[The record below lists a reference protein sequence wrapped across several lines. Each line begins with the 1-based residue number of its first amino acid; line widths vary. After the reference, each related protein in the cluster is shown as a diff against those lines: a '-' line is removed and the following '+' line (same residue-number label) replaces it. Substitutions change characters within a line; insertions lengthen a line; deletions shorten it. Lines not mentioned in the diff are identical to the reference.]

1 MNAYPYCFYF
11 SLDTN
16 KNYKELCE
24 KDDECDGSQYLT
36 CSIHHGY
43 CICKNDFHWD
53 STNSVCCKLILLED
67 QSIQKLTWIFYK
79 AARKL
84 HGENCEHSDEC
95 SIGFHCKE
103 NFCSCGNGYHWDK
116 DKEECG

>member
-1 MNAYPYCFYF
+1 LN
-11 SLDTN
+11 
-16 KNYKELCE
+16 
-24 KDDECDGSQYLT
+24 
-36 CSIHHGY
+36 
-43 CICKNDFHWD
+43 
-53 STNSVCCKLILLED
+53 
-67 QSIQKLTWIFYK
+67 FYK

-84 HGENCEHSDEC
+84 HGENCERSDEC